1 MQYQFFVC
9 FTKIGTYKKLKHI
22 FGHKLL
28 PKMSLI
34 EKRNTFNSLVKNVL
48 ELISNDPKL
57 LKKSNAAIK
66 TKLQS
71 QGKEDSQGT
80 GNQVT
85 PQETSFAMVLEDNGF
100 KFISKAKKN
109 DHIQYIKNNSITNGH
124 YYIYQ
129 VNGNQASIDFA
140 ALLIEEKEIIA
151 QYNFDLKHTTSKIF
165 YLNDG
170 WFHNDTIYIITWC
183 SKKNE
188 VQSFI
193 GLGQNIPTKE
203 EQEEM
208 SKLIKFKKEINT
220 DKKRIGSLYTYI
232 RFANRYSCE
241 QFTESFTK
249 ENYEKV
255 KELFRTNQCT

>member
-1 MQYQFFVC
+1 
-9 FTKIGTYKKLKHI
+9 
-22 FGHKLL
+22 
-28 PKMSLI
+28 MSLI
-34 EKRNTFNSLVKNVL
+34 EKREVFKNLVKNVL
-48 ELISNDPKL
+48 HLISNDPKL
-57 LKKSNAAIK
+57 LKKSNATIK
-66 TKLQS
+66 AKLQS
-71 QGKEDSQGT
+71 QGKEESQGT

-109 DHIQYIKNNSITNGH
+109 DHINYIKKNSITNGH

-151 QYNFDLKHTTSKIF
+151 QYNFDLKHSTSKTF

-170 WFHNDTIYIITWC
+170 WFHKDTIYIVTW
-183 SKKNE
+183 SPKKNE
-188 VQSFI
+188 VNSFI

-203 EQEEM
+203 EEEEM
-208 SKLIKFKKEINT
+208 NELIKFKKEKNN
-220 DKKRIGSLYTYI
+220 DKKKVGSLFTYI

-241 QFTESFTK
+241 RFDTAYTK
-249 ENYEKV
+249 ENYDKTLE
-255 KELFRTNQCT
+255 FIDIY